1 MSGQPHLIVMGMIV
15 EQRLADFHVEVER
28 LRLARLAQQSADRRQ
43 AWPDLAAVVAVVLV
57 LVLALLAADVAI
69 GRA

>member
-15 EQRLADFHVEVER
+15 EQRLADFHVEAER
-28 LRLARLAQQSADRRQ
+28 LRLARLAQQCAGRRQ
-43 AWPDLAAVVAVVLV
+43 AWPDLAAVAAVVLV
-57 LVLALLAADVAI
+57 LVLALLAADVAV